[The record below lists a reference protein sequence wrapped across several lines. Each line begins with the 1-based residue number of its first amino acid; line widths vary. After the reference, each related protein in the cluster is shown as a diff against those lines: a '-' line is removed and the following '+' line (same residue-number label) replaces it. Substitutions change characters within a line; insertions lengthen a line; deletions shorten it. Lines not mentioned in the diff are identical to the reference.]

1 MTDVFDNRPH
11 HRFDLEV
18 DGHVASSFYELGEG
32 VITFVHTEVPPELGG
47 RGIGSS
53 LVQGALE
60 KVRAEGLKVVPQCPF
75 VKAWI
80 GKHPEYKDLLKA

>member
-53 LVQGALE
+53 LVQGAR
-60 KVRAEGLKVVPQCPF
+60 KGARRRIEGGSAMPF
-75 VKAWI
+75 RQSLDRQAPGI
-80 GKHPEYKDLLKA
+80 